1 MTNAQILKRI
11 IARKG
16 EYPSVAIEAG
26 VTYWQLVN
34 FSLGRTVNPKIDVW
48 KALQK
53 WARKQS

>member
-16 EYPSVAIEAG
+16 EYPAVAAESG

-34 FSLGRTVNPKIDVW
+34 FALGRTINPKIDVW
-48 KALQK
+48 NALNK